1 MVDDA
6 SLTTLS
12 TIARVSASLSVIG
25 SLGIIIDTILKHRAA
40 RSTTHALT
48 SSRVILWWSIADLV
62 YVPAVLLGR
71 GAIHAGSVD
80 SVLCSAQG
88 WMLQFSY
95 TSSALWAAM
104 MATSSYLVVCR
115 RWSFLEV
122 ALKERWFHAVAW
134 GVPLLLAT
142 VPLLVGAGDGERF
155 YADATFW
162 CWISTEWSAFRLYIF
177 YGPIWACFLYC
188 LLMYYLVGRRVW
200 EVFRE
205 IKSMGTVTSTIGGSA
220 PLPPPMTNSGTH
232 LPPVPPP
239 PAAARRTGPRLH
251 ARHRFA
257 LKTGLYLASFFLVYS
272 AATANRISTLIN
284 PDSPILVLEALQ
296 CLFLPLQGFLNA
308 AIYFS
313 TKWLARRQGGLLQ
326 GSSDETSST
335 DVSGNASA
343 TGRGPPYMVSVVA
356 ARADSGPLLV
366 RPGVGAAGAHAR
378 KVSGAGAGAWVE
390 DDPEEGSIVVPYDEE
405 DEEADLGL
413 VLPMTATTRAAGVVK
428 TVGARPEAP

>member
-25 SLGIIIDTILKHRAA
+25 SLGIIIDTIRKHRAA
-40 RSTTHALT
+40 RSTAHALT

-71 GAIHAGSVD
+71 SAIKAGSVD

-104 MATSSYLVVCR
+104 MATSSYLVV
-115 RWSFLEV
+115 
-122 ALKERWFHAVAW
+122 KRWFHTVAW

-188 LLMYYLVGRRVW
+188 LVMYYLVGRRVW

-205 IKSMGTVTSTIGGSA
+205 IKSMGTVTSTIGGST
-220 PLPPPMTNSGTH
+220 PLPPMTNSGTH

-239 PAAARRTGPRLH
+239 PAAARRAGPRLH

-296 CLFLPLQGFLNA
+296 CLFLPLQGFLNG

-313 TKWLARRQGGLLQ
+313 TKWLAHRQGGLLQ

-335 DVSGNASA
+335 DVSANASA
-343 TGRGPPYMVSVVA
+343 TGRSTAGPPYMVSVVVG
-356 ARADSGPLLV
+356 RMDSGPLLP
-366 RPGVGAAGAHAR
+366 RPGEGASAHTR
-378 KVSGAGAGAWVE
+378 KVSGAGGAGAWVE
-390 DDPEEGSIVVPYDEE
+390 DEQEEGSIVVPYDEE

-413 VLPMTATTRAAGVVK
+413 VLPMTATVRAAGVVK
-428 TVGARPEAP
+428 SAAPRPGEP